1 MRLSEMI
8 SNMSPSQLT
17 EVAMVIFLVVFVA
30 LGLRAV
36 RRSARPIHD
45 HAVGLP
51 LADDAPSYDRP
62 RARS

>member
-36 RRSARPIHD
+36 RKSARPIHD
-45 HAVGLP
+45 HALGLP
-51 LADDAPSYDRP
+51 LVDDAPTYDRP
-62 RARS
+62 RVQS

>member
-1 MRLSEMI
+1 MRLSELI
-8 SNMSPSQLT
+8 SNMSPSHLT

-36 RRSARPIHD
+36 RKSARPIHD

-51 LADDAPSYDRP
+51 LADDAPTYDR
-62 RARS
+62 ARVRS